1 MNSCNITQVATH
13 LFIKSDKGN
22 YKKIAK
28 KNALLFSKVC
38 RISQLPIFNGEI
50 ISFSKDWC
58 SIESGNS
65 NKLLDSNSLTGFIVF
80 SFNEDDKLS
89 DDKVYES
96 LRVDI
101 NNIEKVDEGFK
112 IGTNVE
118 SNVEYNLML
127 KHNGEVE
134 IISSEVVEHSCSLV
148 NIEVDIKS
156 Q

>member
-1 MNSCNITQVATH
+1 MNSCDTTQVDTY
-13 LFIKSDKGN
+13 LFIKSDKGK

-28 KNALLFSKVC
+28 KSTLLFSKVC

-50 ISFSKDWC
+50 ISFSKGWC
-58 SIESGNS
+58 SIESSNS

-96 LRVDI
+96 LRIDI

-112 IGTNVE
+112 MGTDVE
-118 SNVEYNLML
+118 SNAEYNLML

-134 IISSEVVEHSCSLV
+134 IVSYEIVEHSCSLV
-148 NIEVDIKS
+148 NIEVDIKP
-156 Q
+156 